1 MAAGQAISVAA
12 LGQKLLAAV
21 EEHYAQAGAGS
32 ALPAR
37 RAVMPGEPRGVAWD
51 CEQLAVTLVG
61 VGWGQALDAS
71 SPSPQTGGQ
80 SAVMAV
86 RHAVYAVT
94 LVRCTPNP
102 FEDGSPPDVVELA
115 AAGAQFM
122 RDAGLL
128 SQALVEFAS
137 RLRQGLPREAS
148 VQLGAIEPVGPSGG
162 FHGLEASMAVTAAA
176 LE

>member
-1 MAAGQAISVAA
+1 VAAGQAISVED
-12 LGQKLLAAV
+12 LGHKLLAAI
-21 EEHYAQAGAGS
+21 EQHFAQAGAGN
-32 ALPAR
+32 ALPER
-37 RAVMPGEPRGVAWD
+37 RAVMPGEPRGIAWD
-51 CEQLAVTLVG
+51 CEQLSITLVG

-94 LVRCTPNP
+94 LVRCTPPP
-102 FEDGSPPDVVELA
+102 FEDGSPPDLAELA
-115 AAGAQFM
+115 ASGAKYL
-122 RDAGLL
+122 REAGLL

-137 RLRQGLPREAS
+137 RLRQGLPRGAS
-148 VQLGAIEPVGPSGG
+148 VQPGAVEPVGPSGG
-162 FHGLEASMAVTAAA
+162 FHALEATMAITAAN